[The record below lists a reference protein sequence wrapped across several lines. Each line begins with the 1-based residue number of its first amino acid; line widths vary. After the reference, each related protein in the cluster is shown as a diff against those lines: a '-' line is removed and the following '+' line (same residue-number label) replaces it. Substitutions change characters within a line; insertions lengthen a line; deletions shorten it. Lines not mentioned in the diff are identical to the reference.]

1 MGVQPTQYDAQGRPI
16 MSNDEQLPGYDAT
29 LYDNNPQPQQP
40 SPAGEVV
47 KTGAQV
53 GASYLGSQASAALG
67 APIAIPAAAVAATAL
82 AGKSIAD
89 SFKGKED
96 KSTQGKF
103 GRAQAAFSS
112 MGASEI
118 PRLLGFGHGKN
129 YYEGKTR
136 KEMLKKLF
144 DGKPETANIGGQIYN
159 FSDDKDKTRG
169 FKMVEGPALNTGV
182 QYFKP
187 IAMTMLKQS
196 GQIIN
201 KKNVDDL
208 TRILYNEVSA
218 DGKVTEQELRDKT
231 LSIIQHY
238 GWKPSQITGVLEEGK
253 ANGYLSDG
261 EAQQFNATINT
272 LKPGGKPLSYDKAV
286 APTPPGQDGMQTLP
300 GKVENTPATAST
312 IQQAFKPAQGPL
324 ANPAPMTPLSP
335 TPLVSPQVGKQVAT
349 NIVAKDAQNM
359 LGQQPAVPPLIRQNP
374 FNFLG
379 QR

>member
-53 GASYLGSQASAALG
+53 GASYAGGQAASLLG
-67 APIAIPAAAVAATAL
+67 APLYIPAAAAAGTYL
-82 AGKSIAD
+82 AGKSMLNSIN
-89 SFKGKED
+89 GKPED
-96 KSTQGKF
+96 KSTQGKI
-103 GRAQAAFSS
+103 GRAQAAFST
-112 MGASEI
+112 MGGSEV
-118 PRLLGFGHGKN
+118 LKMLGFGHGKN

-231 LSIIQHY
+231 LSIVQHY
-238 GWKPSQITGVLEEGK
+238 GFKPSQIAGVLEEGK
-253 ANGYLSDG
+253 TNGYLSDG

-286 APTPPGQDGMQTLP
+286 APAPAPVAPTEGAA
-300 GKVENTPATAST
+300 PATVQET
-312 IQQAFKPAQGPL
+312 FKPAQGPL
-324 ANPAPMTPLSP
+324 ANPAPMTPQPSP
-335 TPLVSPQVGKQVAT
+335 APLVPPQVGKQVAT

-359 LGQQPAVPPLIRQNP
+359 LGQQPTVPPLIRQNP